1 MCDRRACVPGVS
13 SGIMLIHTDKAVAL
27 FSQRKYLA
35 TPYPLREGC
44 ADSVPQA

>member
-1 MCDRRACVPGVS
+1 MCDRRACASCVS

-27 FSQRKYLA
+27 VSQRKYLA